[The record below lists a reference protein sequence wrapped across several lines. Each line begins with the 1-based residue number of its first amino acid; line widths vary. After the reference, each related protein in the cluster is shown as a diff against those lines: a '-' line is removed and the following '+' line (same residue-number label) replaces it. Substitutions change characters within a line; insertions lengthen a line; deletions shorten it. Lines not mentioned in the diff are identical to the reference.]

1 MNPSRSKNPIPSSD
15 PYSNL
20 RELASLRIVS
30 GRVKIAATEL
40 MLVHCRTHLPLAS
53 DNSVPLIVTVNNGY
67 PLPPPS
73 RFSISVQVFI
83 LKEVKVVCFDT
94 LLEVL
99 ILKVDTQ
106 KGGERSRGR
115 K

>member
-73 RFSISVQVFI
+73 RFSISVHGSVDI
-83 LKEVKVVCFDT
+83 LPDEGMPQAIEVVGKT
-94 LLEVL
+94 EQQGLANLY
-99 ILKVDTQ
+99 
-106 KGGERSRGR
+106 R
-115 K
+115 